1 MTYILINCT
10 STGRAQDVETAANA
24 GQLWGVDMGTTSK
37 AASYGNYAL
46 IECSK
51 TRNLALIDSIPDFDL
66 YMVELSQMA
75 PDSFSDASQIFKA
88 WYLRGKL

>member
-51 TRNLALIDSIPDFDL
+51 TRNLALIDAMPQPEHDQGA
-66 YMVELSQMA
+66 V
-75 PDSFSDASQIFKA
+75 
-88 WYLRGKL
+88 LRNLRAILDVSSA